1 MSDPTYL
8 IDTNILIGLEDDG
21 EISPVMATLNRLA
34 NKYGVKMPVHEA
46 AIEDINRDKNIERR
60 KVTLSK
66 LAKYD
71 ILPKIRALTKENLE
85 SEFGNIRKPNDEVDC
100 RLLKALKVGA
110 VDVLV
115 TEDEGLH
122 KRAQRYLSASAN
134 SVMHVADAVTKLR
147 GTYEPTDVSMR
158 YVDNVEAHTINLSD
172 PIFDSLREGY
182 PDFDNWWSE
191 KCIKERRPCW
201 VVYDDNNIAGVVVR
215 KDETGNNTDAITPA
229 EKILKLCT
237 FKVRPQS
244 RGISL
249 GEHLLMQAFWHAQQN
264 YYDLTYVTTYED
276 QTVLISLLETYGFE
290 HTHTKDDGERIYEKP
305 FSSAKLASD
314 NTSGFLQAQ
323 LNYPRFVSGPNV
335 PAFGI
340 PIKEEYHDTLFP
352 ELKDTSQ
359 SDLFEQAGFGSQA
372 LRPGN
377 TIRKVYVCRAPSGL
391 DDPGSILLF
400 YKGVS
405 ERQPSQCITAVGVLE
420 NFHMAT
426 SEAELSR
433 LTGGRSVYSEEQLAE
448 WKPSPEEPMKVINF
462 LLHGYF
468 EPAVHLTVLKDL
480 GVMKTQPPMS
490 IFRIN
495 PEVLPDLLA
504 RLDIGFAV

>member
-8 IDTNILIGLEDDG
+8 IDTNILIGLEDYG
-21 EISPVMATLNRLA
+21 EISPVMATLSRLA
-34 NKYGVKMPVHEA
+34 NKHGVKLPVHEA
-46 AIEDINRDKNIERR
+46 AIEDINRDKDTERR
-60 KVTLSK
+60 KATLSK

-71 ILPKIRALTKENLE
+71 QLPKIRGLTKNQLE

-122 KRAQRYLSASAN
+122 KRAQRYMSASAN
-134 SVMHVADAVTKLR
+134 SVLHVADAVTKLR

-158 YVDNVEAHTINLSD
+158 YIDNVEAHTIDPAD
-172 PIFDSLREGY
+172 PIFDSLRQGY
-182 PDFDNWWSE
+182 PDFDQWWTN

-201 VVYDDNNIAGVVVR
+201 VVYDGNEIEGVLVR
-215 KDETGNNTDAITPA
+215 KDETSGRTDAIMPA
-229 EKILKLCT
+229 KKILKLCT

-249 GEHLLMQAFWHAQQN
+249 GEHLLKQAFWYAQQN
-264 YYDLTYVTTYED
+264 GYDLAYVTTYDD
-276 QTVLISLLETYGFE
+276 QNVLISLLETYGFE

-323 LNYPRFVSGPNV
+323 RNYPRFVSGPDV
-335 PAFGI
+335 PAFGV
-340 PIKEEYHDTLFP
+340 PIQEEYHDTLFP
-352 ELKDTSQ
+352 ELKDNSQ
-359 SDLFEQAGFGSQA
+359 SDMFEQAGIQTQT

-377 TIRKVYVCRAPSGL
+377 TIRKVYVCRAPSNL
-391 DDPGSILLF
+391 DEPGSILLF
-400 YKGVS
+400 YKGLS
-405 ERQPSQCITAVGVLE
+405 DSLPSQCITTVGILE
-420 NFHMAT
+420 NFHLAT

-448 WKPSPEEPMKVINF
+448 WRPTPENPMKVINF

-468 EPAVHLTVLKDL
+468 EPSVSLADL
-480 GVMKTQPPMS
+480 SSMKIMKGRPPMS

-495 PEVLPDLLA
+495 PVVLPELLV
-504 RLDIGFAV
+504 RLDLGFSV